1 MIQDIVKCA
10 EREFHQGYFSL
21 GEWFERYDALHL
33 LAYSCTY
40 FLCHPA
46 GVDPE
51 ANGGLDFYPHYLE
64 ILQAFSLMQERSLS
78 TRPVG
83 PDATELLDLIGT
95 IGQAAIIRGFEANV
109 NQADGDSERNLVLLN
124 MRTQTMA
131 VRNPG
136 YPHHIRHV
144 ALQLAET
151 VREDFAAVHAID
163 PVQLVE
169 CLFHLKEVTMDRLY
183 DHLSRVASAL
193 RETSYQKVASAYLE
207 SFPEVQDF
215 DAVRL
220 FEITGSDLD
229 SFKAWLMY
237 YSDMGLA
244 DCFVFTL
251 DELLDAYGQYADRQ
265 TVKNVFD
272 KLAFEFGDLQDFK
285 KEWVLL
291 NNPVWER
298 PFIKIDDE
306 TYFLVL
312 GGHIPHFIATLF
324 EGFVTHD
331 PSLERKYRIRKANY
345 LEDEVER
352 LFRVGFPHGKVYRG
366 SMWDD
371 GNGDRGENDLTMVVG
386 SVAIVVE
393 AKSGVLSPTAKRGAP
408 RRLEDTVRDLI
419 VAPSDQAARF
429 IRVLE
434 GTQGPST
441 FVTKSGSANA
451 IDVSGVR
458 YFLPLTVTMEQFG
471 FVSNA
476 LDLAESGISD
486 RKVSELSQVVSLT
499 DLMVIFEVLGLQ
511 SEKVHYFFRRREL
524 GGRVRLRGYEM
535 DVLAFYLDRAFNVGE
550 MEFSGK
556 PVISLVPASKQLD
569 PFFVGE
575 QSGVAVDKPG
585 LRLTP
590 WWTSILQRLD
600 SELNEQR
607 LDAALLLLNVP
618 YEDQQRLERQFT
630 KLSHRVQRKRGEEP
644 RTWVELLTVPAERQF
659 CVALYPHL
667 SKYRE
672 TRDAVIADFL
682 EQDNAR
688 QSRGAVC
695 IGVNLDSGDLPYSVV
710 ALSAQPD
717 LFDRL

>member
-1 MIQDIVKCA
+1 MANKKQKEQKRRQRRRSQEAARSKSLSTERTVPWAGQVPWQPVPMSLHYKAPDLLESLSRDERVAVIQDIVKCA

-312 GGHIPHFIATLF
+312 GGTYPPLYCHF
-324 EGFVTHD
+324 
-331 PSLERKYRIRKANY
+331 
-345 LEDEVER
+345 
-352 LFRVGFPHGKVYRG
+352 
-366 SMWDD
+366 
-371 GNGDRGENDLTMVVG
+371 
-386 SVAIVVE
+386 
-393 AKSGVLSPTAKRGAP
+393 
-408 RRLEDTVRDLI
+408 VR
-419 VAPSDQAARF
+419 
-429 IRVLE
+429 
-434 GTQGPST
+434 
-441 FVTKSGSANA
+441 
-451 IDVSGVR
+451 
-458 YFLPLTVTMEQFG
+458 
-471 FVSNA
+471 
-476 LDLAESGISD
+476 
-486 RKVSELSQVVSLT
+486 
-499 DLMVIFEVLGLQ
+499 
-511 SEKVHYFFRRREL
+511 
-524 GGRVRLRGYEM
+524 
-535 DVLAFYLDRAFNVGE
+535 
-550 MEFSGK
+550 
-556 PVISLVPASKQLD
+556 
-569 PFFVGE
+569 
-575 QSGVAVDKPG
+575 G
-585 LRLTP
+585 LRDP
-590 WWTSILQRLD
+590 
-600 SELNEQR
+600 
-607 LDAALLLLNVP
+607 
-618 YEDQQRLERQFT
+618 
-630 KLSHRVQRKRGEEP
+630 
-644 RTWVELLTVPAERQF
+644 
-659 CVALYPHL
+659 
-667 SKYRE
+667 
-672 TRDAVIADFL
+672 
-682 EQDNAR
+682 
-688 QSRGAVC
+688 
-695 IGVNLDSGDLPYSVV
+695 
-710 ALSAQPD
+710 
-717 LFDRL
+717 